1 MRTPKAVG
9 GIVGALFFVE
19 LVSGMLQGYYTPL
32 MTDIARNLDIHD
44 ADVNWFE
51 AAQLLVSAMLVPV
64 LSKLGDLFGHRRLL
78 VIAAVVTAVATWGV
92 AFAPGFTSYLVFWAA
107 QGIFTVWLPLEVAL
121 IHIRSARE
129 ADPAATTRRATGIIV
144 AALQAGAIL
153 GALSAGLFSS
163 VFDGNLVLVL
173 SVPAVA
179 TTAVVVVILRWVPDV
194 HERRSH
200 GSVDLA
206 GAALLS
212 TSLLLVVGG
221 LMLIRV
227 DGLASPW
234 PWLSFLVGL
243 TLLVPFA
250 RQERRHAD
258 PLIDLAVMRQAS
270 MWPVQL
276 TALLFGVS
284 ILGAQIPLST
294 YARTDPDEY
303 GYGLGLSAGGVAP
316 VIGLYVLSLLVGAAL
331 FARVS
336 TALTPRRTLIGAA
349 ALVGI
354 GYLGLLLLHDS
365 LPEVVVCMATAG
377 LGSGAL
383 VAAIPAAAA
392 SAAPPGG
399 TAVATGLTNT
409 TKTLGGAFA
418 SSIFALAL
426 ASGVAADSSDT
437 AAPLRGYLTVWAI
450 CGGTALVAALCLV
463 FVPRGA
469 FSHPVEPAVVTPE
482 EHV

>member
-32 MTDIARNLDIHD
+32 MTDIARNLGIHD

-64 LSKLGDLFGHRRLL
+64 LSKLGDLYGHRRLL
-78 VIAAVVTAVATWGV
+78 LIAAVVTAVSTWGI
-92 AFAPGFTSYLVFWAA
+92 AFAPGFGSYLVFWAA

-144 AALQAGAIL
+144 AALQAGAIF
-153 GALSAGLFSS
+153 GALSAGLFDS
-163 VFDGNLVLVL
+163 VFDGDLVLVL

-179 TTAVVVVILRWVPDV
+179 TTLVVLVVVRWVPDV
-194 HERRSH
+194 HHRSA
-200 GSVDLA
+200 GRVDLVGA
-206 GAALLS
+206 GLLS

-221 LMLIRV
+221 LMLVRV

-234 PWLSFLVGL
+234 PWLTFALGLV
-243 TLLVPFA
+243 LLVPFV
-250 RQERRHAD
+250 RQEKRHPD
-258 PLIDLAVMRQAS
+258 PLIDLAVMRRSS

-294 YARTDPDEY
+294 FARTDPDEY
-303 GYGLGLSAGGVAP
+303 GYGLGLSASGVAP

-336 TALTPRRTLIGAA
+336 AALTPRRTLIGAA
-349 ALVGI
+349 TLVGI

-365 LPEVVVCMATAG
+365 LPEVVLCMATAG

-383 VAAIPAAAA
+383 VAALPAAAA

-418 SSIFALAL
+418 SSVFALAL
-426 ASGVAADSSDT
+426 ASGGTVDPDVT
-437 AAPLRGYLTVWAI
+437 AAPLHGYVTVWAI
-450 CGGTALVAALCLV
+450 CGVTALIAAACLV
-463 FVPRGA
+463 VVPRGA
-469 FSHPVEPAVVTPE
+469 FSHQPVSTPTTPQE
-482 EHV
+482 QP